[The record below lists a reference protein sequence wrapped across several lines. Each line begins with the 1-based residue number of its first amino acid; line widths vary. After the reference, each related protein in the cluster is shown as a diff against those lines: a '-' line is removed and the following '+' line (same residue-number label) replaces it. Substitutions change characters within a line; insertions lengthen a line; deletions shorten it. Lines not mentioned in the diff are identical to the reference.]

1 MSSDRAGVEYGPRPV
16 RSRLAA
22 GPIKELGTVVTTARF
37 GGSGK
42 IYSGYRGGGG
52 HLAELETVQSAPSY
66 IRMVDSRTH
75 VVNASEV
82 TFARTTGV
90 SPGGA

>member
-1 MSSDRAGVEYGPRPV
+1 
-16 RSRLAA
+16 LAA
-22 GPIKELGTVVTTARF
+22 RPIKELGTAVTTARF

-42 IYSGYRGGGG
+42 IYSGYRGA

-66 IRMVDSRTH
+66 IQMVDSQTH